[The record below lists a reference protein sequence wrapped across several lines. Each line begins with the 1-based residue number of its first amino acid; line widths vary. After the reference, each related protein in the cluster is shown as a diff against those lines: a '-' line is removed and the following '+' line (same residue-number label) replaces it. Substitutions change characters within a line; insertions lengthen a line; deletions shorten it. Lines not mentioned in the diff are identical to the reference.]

1 MKFKA
6 KEHIFDLDQGPVIMG
21 ILNITPDSFSDGG
34 NFINEDQALFHCER
48 MIQDGADI
56 IDIGGESSR
65 PGSVGISAEEEL
77 NRIGSIVAKIRKK
90 FNICI
95 SVDTYK
101 PQVAEEVL
109 KLGAD
114 LINDI
119 TGLSKSEEIA
129 KLAFEYDSGLCL
141 MPMRNDPKTMQV
153 NIEYNNVISD
163 IKSFLKISIDKAIA
177 NGMKKGS
184 IIIDPG
190 IGFGKDLKGNSTIL
204 NNLFEFSDLGCP
216 ILIGTSRKSFI
227 GQING
232 KKMSERLN
240 GTIASNVVALLN
252 GARIFRVHDVK
263 ENKDSLI
270 VANEIMRSGETIEA

>member
-6 KEHIFDLDQGPVIMG
+6 KEHVFDLDKSPVIMG

-34 NFINEDQALFHCER
+34 NFINEDQALFYCEK
-48 MIQDGADI
+48 MIQDGVDI

-77 NRIGSIVAKIRKK
+77 SRIGSIVAKVRKK
-90 FNICI
+90 FDVCI

-119 TGLSKSEEIA
+119 TGLSNSEKIA
-129 KLAFEYDSGLCL
+129 KLTFEYDSGLCL
-141 MPMRNDPKTMQV
+141 MHMRNKPKTMQL
-153 NIEYNNVISD
+153 NTEYNNVISD
-163 IKSFLKISIDKAIA
+163 IKGFLKSSVNKAIA

-204 NNLFEFSDLGCP
+204 SNLSKFLDLGCP
-216 ILIGTSRKSFI
+216 ILIGTSRKNFI

-232 KKMSERLN
+232 KEMSKRLN

-270 VANEIMRSGETIEA
+270 VANEIMRSGEKIEA